1 MSTLSQLTSAIE
13 SVTQDDSYYDLTDRI
28 NDAVSNIAG
37 GIRMPNGGTSPPLPD
52 LYTSVA
58 IPTTVNAYADLPAD
72 YQRGVFYVVDSRGDR
87 ILPTDGGGYYG
98 FMLFLNQCY
107 KKDLTETGQVTRV
120 CVKGRKIYYQG
131 IPSTPV
137 NLTVSYFKTPDT
149 LVSEN
154 DTPEGIPD
162 HLQNR
167 LIKHYV
173 CKEIFGEGLE
183 DGAEAR
189 GVGTNY
195 HTSKFFEAMT
205 DLVDFIGIDAEPQ
218 FYASSD
224 NVSDCTAD
232 CVFGY

>member
-1 MSTLSQLTSAIE
+1 MATLSQLTSAIE
-13 SVTQDDSYYDLTDRI
+13 SVIQDDSYDDLTDRI
-28 NDAVSNIAG
+28 NDAIDNMAG
-37 GIRMPNGGTSPPLPD
+37 GIRMPDGSTSPTLPD
-52 LYTSVA
+52 LYTA
-58 IPTTVNAYADLPAD
+58 ITVVTTVEAYANLPAN
-72 YQRGVFYVVDSRGDR
+72 YQRGVFYVVDSSGDR
-87 ILPTDGGGYYG
+87 ITPVDGGNYYS
-98 FMLFLNQCY
+98 FMLFLNQCH

-154 DTPEGIPD
+154 DEPEGIPT
-162 HLQNR
+162 HLQMR

-195 HTSKFFEAMT
+195 HTNKFFEAMV
-205 DLVDFIGIDAEPQ
+205 DLIDFIGIDAEPEYCGGDDDLGCW
-218 FYASSD
+218 FED
-224 NVSDCTAD
+224 
-232 CVFGY
+232 